1 MDYNIDVKAIE
12 TTSSL
17 FEEFIKGDMLYVD
30 KSEHAYRMLTM
41 QGSTTFLF
49 MARPRR
55 FGKSLFVSMLESA
68 LMGKKEMFED
78 LYLGS
83 SDYGFHPY
91 PVIHLDLSSI
101 SSEGSSADN
110 FSRQLNRI
118 IGDTVRPYGVDVDL
132 SDEPGN
138 NLYNA
143 IQGIYRKTGERVAVL
158 IDEYDNPLT
167 SSLNNPEGSLIRAKT
182 RDMYGQLKPCADK
195 IRFLFITGIT
205 RFSNQ
210 SIFSKLNNLRDLT
223 MDKGYATA
231 FGYTQQELESYFS
244 EALDAKTLSGLRR
257 WYDGYRFADGC
268 EKVYNP
274 ISINM
279 YFSSGNGF
287 EPYWGDT
294 ASTSLVVD
302 LARRARLALIPDE
315 TIPVDMGVIR
325 NFRVEEFAP
334 EAELDI
340 MAVYGYLFM
349 AGYLTIDRRQGNSV
363 CMRIPNHEVGQILTG
378 ALADA
383 YAGPSRKMDIS
394 RRIECAL
401 KEGDMDA
408 LASAFDEIIRI
419 PTYDMRIDLER
430 FYQSL
435 IYSIAFYSDG
445 VEVRAEEH
453 TAEGRADLV
462 LLVPGRAVI
471 VELKRNRSA
480 EAAVRQIE
488 GKGYMAKY
496 LGKGDEVV
504 LMGVNI
510 STRGKRLRL
519 SWAEKRIPG

>member
-17 FEEFIKGDMLYVD
+17 FEEFIEGDMLYVD

-41 QGSTTFLF
+41 KGSTTFLF

-55 FGKSLFVSMLESA
+55 FGKSLFVSMLEAA
-68 LMGKKEMFED
+68 LTGKKEMFEG

-118 IGDTVRPYGVDVDL
+118 IADTVRPYSVDVDL
-132 SDEPGN
+132 YDEPGN

-167 SSLNNPEGSLIRAKT
+167 SSLNNPEGSMIRAKT

-244 EALDAKTLSGLRR
+244 EALDAETLSGLKR

-287 EPYWGDT
+287 EPYWGRT
-294 ASTSLVVD
+294 AASKAVVEA
-302 LARRARLALIPDE
+302 ARRARLSFLPDE
-315 TIPVDMGVIR
+315 VKKIPLSSIYSFMADDLVSED
-325 NFRVEEFAP
+325 AT
-334 EAELDI
+334 AES
-340 MAVYGYLFM
+340 VYAYLCM
-349 AGYLTIDRRQGNSV
+349 AGYLTIERIEGKYAYL
-363 CMRIPNHEVGQILTG
+363 RIPNFEVEGILCDVIATLYLG
-378 ALADA
+378 PAAERFDDRI
-383 YAGPSRKMDIS
+383 AGY
-394 RRIECAL
+394 
-401 KEGDMDA
+401 
-408 LASAFDEIIRI
+408 LASCDFPSFMAEIQDLIRV
-419 PTYDMRIDLER
+419 PHYGMMKSEES
-430 FYQSL
+430 YQAL
-435 IYSIAFYSDG
+435 IYTVLRKVADIDIRS
-445 VEVRAEEH
+445 EVR
-453 TAEGRADLV
+453 TAIGRADLMIFIGQK
-462 LLVPGRAVI
+462 LFI
-471 VELKRNRSA
+471 IELKRDKSA
-480 EAAVRQIE
+480 EEAMAQIRDR
-488 GKGYMAKY
+488 KYWDGYADRDIY
-496 LGKGDEVV
+496 LIGI
-504 LMGVNI
+504 NI
-510 STRGKRLRL
+510 DTSKDRELTYI
-519 SWAEKRIPG
+519 AEHL